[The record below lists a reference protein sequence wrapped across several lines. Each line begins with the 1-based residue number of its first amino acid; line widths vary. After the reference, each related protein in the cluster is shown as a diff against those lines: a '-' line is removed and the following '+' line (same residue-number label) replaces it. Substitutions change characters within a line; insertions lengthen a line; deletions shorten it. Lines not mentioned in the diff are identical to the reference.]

1 MENSAIPLIT
11 AITILGIMT
20 LLFFINEFFRKYK
33 IVKKRKPRK
42 RKRIQ
47 KIQPTIQ
54 DVENAINLQFKQWE
68 EVYDKNYLK
77 MSDKQFY
84 EYERGQIAFSKW
96 YKEKILN
103 KKQK

>member
-1 MENSAIPLIT
+1 MQESTIPLLT

-54 DVENAINLQFKQWE
+54 DAENAIHLQFIQFE
-68 EVYDKNYLK
+68 EMCKDKY
-77 MSDKQFY
+77 
-84 EYERGQIAFSKW
+84 SKTITT
-96 YKEKILN
+96 YQTL
-103 KKQK
+103 

>member
-1 MENSAIPLIT
+1 MQESIIPLII

-33 IVKKRKPRK
+33 IVKKIKPRK
-42 RKRIQ
+42 RKRV
-47 KIQPTIQ
+47 KKMQPTIK

>member
-1 MENSAIPLIT
+1 MENSATPLIT
-11 AITILGIMT
+11 AITMLCIIT

-54 DVENAINLQFKQWE
+54 DVENAINLQ
-68 EVYDKNYLK
+68 L
-77 MSDKQFY
+77 KQFEELY
-84 EYERGQIAFSKW
+84 KDEHSKTITT
-96 YKEKILN
+96 YQTI
-103 KKQK
+103 

>member
-1 MENSAIPLIT
+1 MENSTIPLIT

-20 LLFFINEFFRKYK
+20 LIFFINEFFRKYK

-54 DVENAINLQFKQWE
+54 DAENAIHLQ
-68 EVYDKNYLK
+68 L
-77 MSDKQFY
+77 KQFEELY
-84 EYERGQIAFSKW
+84 KDEHSKTITT
-96 YKEKILN
+96 YQTL
-103 KKQK
+103 

>member
-1 MENSAIPLIT
+1 MQESIIPLII
-11 AITILGIMT
+11 AITIVGIMT

-54 DVENAINLQFKQWE
+54 DVENAIHLQFIQLE
-68 EVYDKNYLK
+68 EMCKDKY
-77 MSDKQFY
+77 
-84 EYERGQIAFSKW
+84 SKTITT
-96 YKEKILN
+96 YQTL
-103 KKQK
+103 